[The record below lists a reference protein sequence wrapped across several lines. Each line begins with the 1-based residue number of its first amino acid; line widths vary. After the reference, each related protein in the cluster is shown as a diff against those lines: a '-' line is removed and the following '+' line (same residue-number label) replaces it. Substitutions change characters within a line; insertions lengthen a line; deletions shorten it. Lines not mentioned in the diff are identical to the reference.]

1 MNVLQKIFQA
11 KVNPLTVNF
20 ARDVGDTPNNKIIA
34 MVNKLSLSNLFR
46 YKPELTHTSSDG
58 QKYQVTVDS
67 LLANHSF
74 KYFGKDK
81 GVSMYTFLDDRHS
94 LFYSA
99 VRLI

>member
-1 MNVLQKIFQA
+1 MI
-11 KVNPLTVNF
+11 
-20 ARDVGDTPNNKIIA
+20 
-34 MVNKLSLSNLFR
+34 NKLSLSNLFR

-81 GVSMYTFLDDRHS
+81 GVSMYTFLDDTHSFFSRVGFVPVNLPRHHPPDK
-94 LFYSA
+94 FA
-99 VRLI
+99 TRGVPPKGLIGTLTIS